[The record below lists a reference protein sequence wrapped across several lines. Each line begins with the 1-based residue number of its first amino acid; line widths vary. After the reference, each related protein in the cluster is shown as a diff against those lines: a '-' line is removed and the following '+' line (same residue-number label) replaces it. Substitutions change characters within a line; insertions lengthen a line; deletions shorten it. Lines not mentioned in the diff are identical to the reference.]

1 MCGASQE
8 AYVWRPDPLVTWD
21 EYVPTKYPMISFV
34 PEVGHGN
41 YDAFLNEV
49 ASNGFVVIGVMAAE
63 GRCYKAAVD

>member
-1 MCGASQE
+1 
-8 AYVWRPDPLVTWD
+8 
-21 EYVPTKYPMISFV
+21 MISFV